1 MSQLEPRPQDL
12 HTEDLRVLLAVF
24 RAGRMSAAGALLGI
38 DHTTVRRRI
47 DRLEATLNARLLE
60 RGNDGWELTA
70 VGRAVVAHAGP
81 LERIVEQV
89 LGEAAVDSP
98 EGGYSPRGR
107 VQLLAPEGFAIGFV
121 GRAVGRVRAQ
131 YPRIT
136 VDLATSS
143 RSLGPQITGPQQ
155 AGFDIAI
162 TVGASTTLRVSSAP
176 LADYSLRLYAS
187 QSYLSQHP
195 PIETPD
201 DLRAH
206 GLTFYVDALLT
217 MRDLDLA
224 QVLGGMPQAFSST
237 NVFAQVEATRHGA
250 GIGLLPDFL
259 GGRAAN
265 LVPVLPDLVN
275 FRLTFHMSTRS
286 RIDVPDAVE
295 IVRAAL
301 VREVQERAT
310 ELLPYGP

>member
-1 MSQLEPRPQDL
+1 MSPLEPRPQDL

-60 RGNDGWELTA
+60 RGSDGWELTA

-89 LGEAAVDSP
+89 LGEAGEGP

-107 VQLLAPEGFAIGFV
+107 VQLLAPEGFAIGFA

-136 VDLATSS
+136 VDLVTSS
-143 RSLGPQITGPQQ
+143 RTIGPQI
-155 AGFDIAI
+155 AGSQPAGYDIAI
-162 TVGASTTLRVSSAP
+162 TVGASNALRVPSVP

-187 QSYLSQHP
+187 ADYLSRHP
-195 PIETPD
+195 PITTPD

-206 GLTFYVDALLT
+206 SLVFYVDALLT
-217 MRDLDLA
+217 MRELDLA
-224 QVLGGMPQAFSST
+224 QVLNGMPQAFSST
-237 NVFAQVEATRHGA
+237 NVFAQIEATRHGA

-265 LVPVLPDLVN
+265 LVTVLPDEVN
-275 FRLTFHMSTRS
+275 FRLTFHMSIRS
-286 RIDVPDAVE
+286 RIDAPDAVE
-295 IVRAAL
+295 IVRRAF
-301 VREVQERAT
+301 VREVEERAT
-310 ELLPYGP
+310 ELLPYGT

>member
-1 MSQLEPRPQDL
+1 M
-12 HTEDLRVLLAVF
+12 LLAVY

-60 RGNDGWELTA
+60 RGADGWELTA
-70 VGRAVVAHAGP
+70 VGRAVVAHAGG
-81 LERIVEQV
+81 LERMVEQV
-89 LGEAAVDSP
+89 LGEAAADD
-98 EGGYSPRGR
+98 EGGHSPRGR
-107 VQLLAPEGFAIGFV
+107 VQLLAPEGFAIGFA
-121 GRAVGRVRAQ
+121 GRAVGRIRAQ

-136 VDLATSS
+136 VDLVTSS
-143 RSLGPQITGPQQ
+143 RSLGPQVAGTQP
-155 AGFDIAI
+155 AGFDLAV
-162 TVGASTTLRVSSAP
+162 TVGASSSLRFPSTP

-187 QSYLSQHP
+187 QAYLSRHP

-201 DLRAH
+201 DLRSHA
-206 GLTFYVDALLT
+206 LVFYVDALLT

-224 QVLGGMPQAFSST
+224 QVLNGMPQAFSST

-265 LVPVLPDLVN
+265 LVTVLPDEVN
-275 FRLTFHMSTRS
+275 FRLTFHLSTRS
-286 RIDVPDAVE
+286 KIDAPDAVE
-295 IVRAAL
+295 VVRRAL